1 MPEYRR
7 WLQPGG
13 TFFFTVVTYERHKFL
28 TEPRARR
35 CLRQAIREVRSKRP
49 FTVTA
54 MVMLPEHLHC
64 VWELPPDDADFSTRW
79 QLIKKRFDR
88 LWLPPKTKPPRGVW
102 QPRFWEHCVR
112 DETDLKRH
120 VDYIHWN
127 PVKHGYVTRTR
138 DWPYSTFARFVK
150 MGEYDINWGQA
161 EPATLANWTVPQ
173 E

>member
-13 TFFFTVVTYERHKFL
+13 TFFFTVVSFERRPFFAD
-28 TEPRARR
+28 PPAPQ
-35 CLRQAIREVRSKRP
+35 CLRQALREIRNKHP
-49 FTVTA
+49 FQIYA
-54 MVMLPEHLHC
+54 MVLLPEHLHC
-64 VWELPPDDADFSTRW
+64 VWSLPPGDTDFSMRW
-79 QLIKKRFDR
+79 ELIKKRFDR
-88 LWLPPKTKPPRGVW
+88 LWLPPNAKSPHQVW

-112 DETDLKRH
+112 NEKDLKRH

-127 PVKHGYVTRTR
+127 PVKHGHVARAC

-150 MGEYDINWGQA
+150 MGEYDINWGQD

>member
-1 MPEYRR
+1 MPDYRR

-13 TFFFTVVTYERHKFL
+13 IFFFTVVTFERRPFL
-28 TEPRARR
+28 ASPPAPK
-35 CLRQAIREVRSKRP
+35 CLGQAIREIRIMHP
-49 FTVTA
+49 FKIVA
-54 MVMLPEHLHC
+54 MVLLPDHLHC
-64 VWELPPDDADFSTRW
+64 VWSLPSGDADFSMRW
-79 QLIKKRFDR
+79 RQIKTRFDH
-88 LWLPPKTKPPRGVW
+88 LWLPPDAPYPHEVW

-127 PVKHGYVTRTR
+127 PVKHGHVTRAR

-161 EPATLANWTVPQ
+161 EPRTLLNWTVPQ